1 MDLCK
6 FISYNPRDYFVP
18 MTDEDYE
25 SLSPRDKVVD
35 ENGGIALVCSK
46 AGFCQV
52 DPVTE
57 EKTWI

>member
-1 MDLCK
+1 MSDIEKLIKEEMDLCK

-46 AGFCQV
+46 AGRS
-52 DPVTE
+52 
-57 EKTWI
+57 